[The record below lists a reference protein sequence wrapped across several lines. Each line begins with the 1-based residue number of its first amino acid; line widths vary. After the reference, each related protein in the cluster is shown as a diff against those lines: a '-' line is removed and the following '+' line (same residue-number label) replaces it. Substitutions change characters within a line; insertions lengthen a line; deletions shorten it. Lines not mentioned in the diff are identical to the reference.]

1 MPIGADQR
9 RSSENDR
16 QKSGPQRKLGGPN
29 VSTKRRG
36 TIALFLA
43 LLALLASGCG
53 LGKTDGRQPT
63 YAEVC
68 AQKAKMLAN
77 LPGTDA
83 LTQALEARR
92 KSEDVYA
99 VIWVDVHRLQAS
111 SCPGSPEADPQF
123 MAIEK
128 YMLTTAIDK
137 VEPAVLSK
145 TIYRPVASEFA
156 AVVHL
161 SGSKDTALE
170 SFQRLMETVD
180 GDLTKT
186 GIGGNGPRSDTSV
199 SGYLFV
205 GAQGNSHWPDRASRL
220 GPGR

>member
-1 MPIGADQR
+1 MP
-9 RSSENDR
+9 
-16 QKSGPQRKLGGPN
+16 
-29 VSTKRRG
+29 TKRRG
-36 TIALFLA
+36 AIALLLA
-43 LLALLASGCG
+43 LLALLASGCS
-53 LGKTDGRQPT
+53 LGTTDGQPT

-68 AQKAKMLAN
+68 AQEARMLAK

-83 LTQALEARR
+83 LTRALESRR
-92 KSEDVYA
+92 ESEDVYA
-99 VIWVDVHRLQAS
+99 VIWVDVHSLQAPG
-111 SCPGSPEADPQF
+111 CPDSPEADPQF

-156 AVVHL
+156 VVVRL
-161 SGSKDTALE
+161 SSSKKTALE
-170 SFQRLMETVD
+170 SFHRLMETVD

-186 GIGGNGPRSDTSV
+186 GIGGNGPLSDTSV

-205 GAQGNSHWPDRASRL
+205 GAKGYGHWPDRASRL